1 MRPVVPE
8 ETKRTPRDAALILSV
23 RERSSRHKRQ
33 RCELQGQTHGI
44 EVRAAVV
51 RSTRIQRN
59 RVAVQERFTRWFRLN
74 ANVASVALTTLG
86 ARFGRSGRSLHA

>member
-44 EVRAAVV
+44 EVPRGRRAQHAH
-51 RSTRIQRN
+51 
-59 RVAVQERFTRWFRLN
+59 
-74 ANVASVALTTLG
+74 TTEP
-86 ARFGRSGRSLHA
+86 R